1 MATLELITNLKLING
16 TARTTVPTTK
26 ELPLGYMCFGIVNSR
41 ASIWGNYDN
50 TVHDLLAEGTVTV
63 DIVQTTGQS
72 TTAVISQKGV
82 TDAINAAKFE
92 VTGSLG
98 TASSKDVGTAEGNV
112 PVLGSGGKLDQNI
125 LPSIAITE
133 TFVVAS
139 ESEMLAL
146 TAQVGDVAVRTDIN
160 KSFIL
165 QNSPATSVTNWVEL
179 LAPDSKVLSVNS
191 KVGAVVLTGADINV
205 TFTENTGVKSNIM
218 SGMSVAHA
226 FSQISQWF
234 SDFGRLAWKTTVD
247 VTSDITGVVPV
258 ANLPIASSTN
268 PGIAMFDDGLNVTDA
283 GIASIVSVKPG
294 TGIIVDGNGISAD
307 VVLKIATI

>member
-16 TARTTVPTTK
+16 TARTTVPTTE

-50 TVHDLLAEGTVTV
+50 TVHDLVAEGTVTV

-82 TDAINAAKFE
+82 TDAINAAKTE
-92 VTGSLG
+92 VTSNLG

-146 TAQVGDVAVRTDIN
+146 TAQVGDVAVRTDVN

-165 QNSPATSVTNWVEL
+165 QNSPATTVTNWVEL
-179 LAPDSKVLSVNS
+179 LAPDCKVLSVNG
-191 KVGAVVLTGADINV
+191 KVGAVVLAGADINV
-205 TFTENTGVKSNIM
+205 TFSEHSGAMSNIM
-218 SGMSVAHA
+218 TGSN
-226 FSQISQWF
+226 ISESFGIIAQWF
-234 SDFGRLAWKTTVD
+234 NNFGRLTWKSYVD
-247 VTSDITGVVPV
+247 VTTDLDGVVP
-258 ANLPIASSTN
+258 AENLPTATSSTK
-268 PGIAMFDDGLNVTDA
+268 GIANFGNGLNVTN
-283 GIASIVSVKPG
+283 GSVSVKPG
-294 TGIIVDGNGISAD
+294 VGITVDANGVSAD
-307 VVLKIATI
+307 VVLKITTI